1 LGFLEIILS
10 TSQIIN
16 GTISLEMIS
25 FTIHRDQKDISFKST
40 NHPENVGLLTPV
52 NTSFPNRG
60 ECQAELERWEQFSV
74 LSASKVDR
82 FYSKNAGKCIE

>member
-25 FTIHRDQKDISFKST
+25 FTIQRDQKDISFKST
-40 NHPENVGLLTPV
+40 NRPENVGPLTPS
-52 NTSFPNRG
+52 NIST
-60 ECQAELERWEQFSV
+60 
-74 LSASKVDR
+74 
-82 FYSKNAGKCIE
+82 AGWM